1 MLLGAFFG
9 YALWWT
15 NSLWVP
21 VIAHA
26 FNNSLVVITTWRTAN
41 DPDTILAVL
50 NDGGSTE
57 ITIGSIGLAIG
68 SVILSACLLRLLYI
82 TSRPK

>member
-1 MLLGAFFG
+1 M
-9 YALWWT
+9 
-15 NSLWVP
+15 
-21 VIAHA
+21 
-26 FNNSLVVITTWRTAN
+26 VITTWRTAN